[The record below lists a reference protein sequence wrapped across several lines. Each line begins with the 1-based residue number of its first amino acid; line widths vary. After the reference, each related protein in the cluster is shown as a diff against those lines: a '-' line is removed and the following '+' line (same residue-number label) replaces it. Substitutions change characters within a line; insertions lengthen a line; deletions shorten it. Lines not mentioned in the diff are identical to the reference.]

1 VSAPPDVRSLDGTPS
16 GRPRTRG
23 RKILGTRTVLEAT
36 TTKEGASMSEND
48 NESTTVAEDLN
59 LEGSEADAV
68 VGGRTSKMNSQ
79 IHHLES
85 EGWVESACTREGIQ
99 MFNPKT
105 KQHKM
110 VKFA

>member
-1 VSAPPDVRSLDGTPS
+1 VAAPPDVRSLDGTPS
-16 GRPRTRG
+16 GWPRTRE
-23 RKILGTRTVLEAT
+23 RKILGIRTVLEAT
-36 TTKEGASMSEND
+36 TTKEGASMSENE
-48 NESTTVAEDLN
+48 NENTTVAEDLN

-68 VGGRTSKMNSQ
+68 VGGRTSKMDSQ

-85 EGWVESACTREGIQ
+85 EGWVEGMCTREGIQ

-110 VKFA
+110 VKYA